1 MEIEASGLARGR
13 LGLARRRETVAG
25 FFGSQRG
32 SHVPAKLQ
40 EITATLAEVRWP
52 PNTDTFFIA
61 KIKPVQASDQH
72 AHGTVISATGNG
84 SQDELKTHLTY
95 RWFGRWSHHDIYGPQ
110 FRIDTWTPA
119 KPHGKAGVVKYLSG
133 CPHIGEATALQ
144 LWNEFNTDA
153 VRICRE
159 NPEVVASVVKR
170 LSADKCREIA
180 AHLAELSDLED
191 TSIDLIETL
200 AGRGFPKG
208 TAREAMRVWGAKAPA
223 VINKDPYKL
232 MRFRGCGFLK
242 CDKMWLDLG
251 LPAGRMKRQVCCAW
265 HAIATDRD
273 GHVWMPLSKA
283 VEGIKDKIAGAE
295 LEPDKAIAIAKRF
308 GALSTMR
315 DCLACGGTGVSAR
328 VNLWTEQ
335 VEQGE
340 CLKCGGS
347 GGVEWIAETRR
358 AEAESRVVSKV
369 ADMLDWTSRWPS
381 IDGPEFASLTPH
393 QRAELAKA
401 TRGAIGALCGSPG
414 AGKTWSVAA
423 LVKSLINAKGRNSV
437 AICCPTG
444 KAAQRAKEAMRLHGI
459 DIVATTIHRMLGV
472 EKAGDGDA
480 SWSFKHGEWNPLPF
494 DYVIGDEWS
503 MCGLGLMSSVLA
515 AMARGTNFLMVGDI
529 NQLLPVEFG
538 APLRD
543 IIGTIPSGE
552 LREIHRNSGSIV
564 RACAAIRDG
573 KEAMFDQRIEIGR
586 ADPSGEPLPPKNLV
600 HVNAG
605 KEDACRKVVEL
616 VRELAA
622 DKNRFPGFDPI
633 RDIQVLVA
641 VNKRSSVSRQTL
653 SPMLQDILNPHG
665 QSVAGSPF
673 RVGDKVMNT
682 KNGFLLPLD
691 GGEKVMVANGE
702 FGKVLEVSAT
712 KTVVEFYN
720 PSRVVLI
727 PKAKSDGKAK
737 GGGQKDGDAEDSEGD
752 ATGCDLVLGYAQ
764 TVWKMQGS
772 SAPIIV
778 GVIDE
783 YPGATGAFGNC
794 DRAFIYTM
802 LSRAERECHV
812 VGLRS
817 TMRNVCKRVFISRR
831 KTFTAELLTRELA
844 SRGVHV
850 AGVAIPSGSAIEE
863 EVAT

>member
-1 MEIEASGLARGR
+1 MA
-13 LGLARRRETVAG
+13 
-25 FFGSQRG
+25 
-32 SHVPAKLQ
+32 AKIQ
-40 EITATLAEVRWP
+40 ELTATLAELRWP
-52 PNTDTFFIA
+52 PNTETFFIA
-61 KIKPVQASDQH
+61 KLKPVNASDQQSF
-72 AHGTVISATGNG
+72 GIVVSATGNG

-95 RWFGRWSHHDIYGPQ
+95 RWFGKWTNHDIYGPQ
-110 FRIDTWTPA
+110 FKIDTWTPA
-119 KPHGKAGVVKYLSG
+119 KPHGKAGIIKYLSA

-144 LWNEFNTDA
+144 LWNEFQSDA

-159 NPEVVASVVKR
+159 HPEVVAATVKR
-170 LSADKCREIA
+170 LNADKCREVA
-180 AHLAELSDLED
+180 AHLDNLADLED

-200 AGRGFPKG
+200 SGRGFPKG

-223 VINKDPYKL
+223 VINADPYKL

-273 GHVWMPLSKA
+273 GHVWLPISKA
-283 VEGIKDKIAGAE
+283 IDGVKEKIAGVE
-295 LEPDKAIAIAKRF
+295 IEPDKAIAIAKRF

-315 DCLACGGTGVSAR
+315 DCFACGGKGKVSR
-328 VNLWTEQ
+328 MNLWTDE
-335 VEQGE
+335 VEVGD
-340 CLKCGGS
+340 CGKCRGS
-347 GGVEWIAETRR
+347 GGTEWIAETRR
-358 AEAESRVVSKV
+358 SRSESRVVDKI
-369 ADMLDWTSRWPS
+369 ADMLGWARRWPS
-381 IDGPEFASLTPH
+381 IEGPEFAALTTH
-393 QRAELAKA
+393 QREQLSKA
-401 TRGAIGALCGSPG
+401 TSGAIGTLCGSPG

-423 LVKSLINAKGRNSV
+423 LVKSIVKTHGRFSI

-444 KAAQRAKEAMRLHGI
+444 KAAHRAKEAMRSHGI
-459 DIVATTIHRMLGV
+459 DIEATTIHRMLEV
-472 EKAGDGDA
+472 EKAGDGDG
-480 SWSFKHGEWNPLPF
+480 SWSFKHGEHNPLPYDF
-494 DYVIGDEWS
+494 VIGDEWS

-515 AMARGTNFLMVGDI
+515 AMARGTNFLMVGDV
-529 NQLLPVEFG
+529 NQLLPVEYG

-543 IIGTIPSGE
+543 ITAMIPSGE

-573 KEAMFDQRIEIGR
+573 KEVMFDQRIEIGR
-586 ADPSGEPLPPKNLV
+586 VNESGEAIPPKNLV
-600 HVNAG
+600 HVNAS
-605 KEDACRKVVEL
+605 KDDACKKVVEL

-653 SPMLQDILNPHG
+653 SPLLQDVLNPHG
-665 QSVAGSPF
+665 ATVPGSPF

-682 KNGFLLPLD
+682 KNAFLID
-691 GGEKVMVANGE
+691 RSGIEKSLVANGE

-712 KTVVEFYN
+712 KTIVEFFN
-720 PSRVVLI
+720 PSRIVVI
-727 PKAKSDGKAK
+727 PKVKQEGKP
-737 GGGQKDGDAEDSEGD
+737 KDSEAEDSENEG
-752 ATGCDLVLGYAQ
+752 TGCDLVLGYAQ

-783 YPGATGAFGNC
+783 YPGATGSFGNC
-794 DRAFIYTM
+794 DRAFVYTM

-831 KTFTAELLTRELA
+831 KTFTAELLAKEIE
-844 SRGVHV
+844 SRGVRGISV
-850 AGVAIPSGSAIEE
+850 GELEAVEIVEGA
-863 EVAT
+863 AT